1 MSTQVQFRRGN
12 TSQTGAFTGA
22 LAEITVDTDKKTVVV
37 HDGVTPGGYALALES
52 AQQDAQAFAKANSAF
67 HQANAA
73 YAQANTNTSDI
84 TVILGVNLTQ
94 NSNITSATNT
104 GTSAFIQAN
113 AAFDKANT
121 AASDITALQ
130 AVNVTQNTNISNIQ
144 AVNLTQ
150 NTNITNAQ
158 NSADSSFNQANA
170 AYAQAN
176 TNSTSISVIQ
186 GVNLTQNTNIVDLQN
201 VDVTQNTN
209 ITAAQTKADN
219 AFHQANAAY
228 VQANTNSGDIAIIQG
243 VNLTQNTSISNIE
256 GVNLTQNTNITN
268 AQNKADSAFHQ
279 ANGAF
284 ATANNE
290 AGVNATQNTNITN
303 AQNSASA
310 AFVRANNSLSANA
323 GGTVTGNVTILGNV
337 AISGNL
343 IISGNTFSLSV
354 GTLVANDSL
363 IILGSGNYDSDTV
376 DIGFAGH
383 YNDGTNAH
391 SGLIR
396 DVGTKEWYLFKNY
409 VPEIG
414 ANNNVIITD
423 PTFTVDTLNAN
434 LKSTFITVKGIEVLP
449 YINAAFNKANNEA
462 GVNDTQ
468 NTNITEAQ
476 TKADNAF
483 HQANAAFTVANAA
496 IATDTTQN
504 NSITAAFT
512 AANSAGIYANG
523 AFAQANTD
531 FTNVSVS
538 AGTYG
543 NATHY
548 GVVTVAAN
556 GRVTAVQTFAMQD
569 PNSLAFAIA
578 LG

>member
-12 TSQTGAFTGA
+12 TSQTNAFTGA

-37 HDGVTPGGYALALES
+37 HDGITAGGFALALES

-73 YAQANTNTSDI
+73 YAQANTSATDI
-84 TVILGVNLTQ
+84 T
-94 NSNITSATNT
+94 
-104 GTSAFIQAN
+104 
-113 AAFDKANT
+113 
-121 AASDITALQ
+121 
-130 AVNVTQNTNISNIQ
+130 
-144 AVNLTQ
+144 
-150 NTNITNAQ
+150 
-158 NSADSSFNQANA
+158 
-170 AYAQAN
+170 
-176 TNSTSISVIQ
+176 VIQ
-186 GVNLTQNTNIVDLQN
+186 GVNLTQNTN
-201 VDVTQNTN
+201 TT
-209 ITAAQTKADN
+209 TAQTKADN

-228 VQANTNSGDIAIIQG
+228 IQANTNASNITVIQAVNVTQNTSISNIELVNLTQNVNITAAQTKADNSFNQANASYVLANTNANDIVVIQG
-243 VNLTQNTSISNIE
+243 VNLTQNTNISNIE

-268 AQNKADSAFHQ
+268 AQNKADSSFHQ
-279 ANGAF
+279 ANAAF

-310 AFVRANNSLSANA
+310 AFLRANNSLNSNV
-323 GGTVTGNVTILGNV
+323 GGTITGNVTIIGDT

-343 IISGNTFSLSV
+343 TISGNAFSLSV

-363 IILGSGNYDSDTV
+363 IILGAGNYTSDIL

-383 YNDGTNAH
+383 YNDGANAH
-391 SGLIR
+391 TGLIR
-396 DVGTKEWYLFKNY
+396 DVN
-409 VPEIG
+409 
-414 ANNNVIITD
+414 D
-423 PTFTVDTLNAN
+423 PSFAIDTLNAN
-434 LKSTFITVKGIEVLP
+434 LKSSFVTISGISVLP
-449 YINAAFNKANNEA
+449 YINAAFDKANNES
-462 GVNDTQ
+462 GVNLTQ
-468 NTNITEAQ
+468 NTNITAAQ

-483 HQANAAFTVANAA
+483 HQANAAYATANNESGVNL
-496 IATDTTQN
+496 TQN

-512 AANSAGIYANG
+512 AANSAGVYANG

-538 AGTYG
+538 SGTYG

-556 GRVTAVQTFAMQD
+556 GRVTNVQTFAMQD